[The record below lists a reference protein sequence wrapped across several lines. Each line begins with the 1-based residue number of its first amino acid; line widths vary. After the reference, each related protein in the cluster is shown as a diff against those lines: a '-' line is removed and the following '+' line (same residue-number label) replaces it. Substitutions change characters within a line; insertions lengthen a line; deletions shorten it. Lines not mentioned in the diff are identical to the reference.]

1 MFIMSWA
8 FERYAALFILLKK
21 KTIYE
26 LLSFLLDLL
35 NRLQRVNLFEHK
47 KINHREAA
55 IFTETNLTNAHMVE
69 GERIDR
75 FWWNLRYRPF
85 LVSSFT
91 YIWNSQM
98 HA

>member
-1 MFIMSWA
+1 MFIMSRA
-8 FERYAALFILLKK
+8 FERYAALYILLEL

-26 LLSFLLDLL
+26 LLSFLFDLPY
-35 NRLQRVNLFEHK
+35 RLQRVNLFVRK

-55 IFTETNLTNAHMVE
+55 IFTWTNLTNARMVR

-85 LVSSFT
+85 LVSSFI